1 MRDPE
6 IKAEALWDTDKERWH
21 IRISHH
27 IYGNTHHSY
36 LEPEFLRSRDYAV
49 LTECS
54 EALKGVIGEGAR
66 VVRGEKTQQVKNF
79 GDAVRWLLD
88 QAEAGVRKPVSYTHL
103 IGGRDKK
110 TNKER
115 KIYLKDDAEM
125 ARYLLNIA
133 LKDAILYKSE
143 ADFESGIGLRG
154 TELENLIKEFEA
166 SKSVIE
172 RLSQVIDRAAL
183 LSISSGVS
191 IDLSDE
197 EKAAA
202 SAAALQSD
210 MRGQMCISD
219 SFNLFHNILRLRDHA
234 ARAARKADGTGAFN
248 GEADIV
254 HHLAHGHFGHKE
266 LFCSPG
272 RLFQRL
278 VREGPQVDRTD
289 QPLSLIHI

>member
-1 MRDPE
+1 MDG
-6 IKAEALWDTDKERWH
+6 AH
-21 IRISHH
+21 IRTLLLTFFYRQMPQLIEGGHVY
-27 IYGNTHHSY
+27 IAQPPLYG
-36 LEPEFLRSRDYAV
+36 V
-49 LTECS
+49 
-54 EALKGVIGEGAR
+54 
-66 VVRGEKTQQVKNF
+66 
-79 GDAVRWLLD
+79 
-88 QAEAGVRKPVSYTHL
+88 L

-115 KIYLKDDAEM
+115 RIILKDDAEM

-210 MRGQMCISD
+210 MRDPEDQS
-219 SFNLFHNILRLRDHA
+219 R
-234 ARAARKADGTGAFN
+234 
-248 GEADIV
+248 
-254 HHLAHGHFGHKE
+254 
-266 LFCSPG
+266 SPLG
-272 RLFQRL
+272 
-278 VREGPQVDRTD
+278 
-289 QPLSLIHI
+289 